1 MNDIRF
7 NPLKTRQDLVKAA
20 LQLIDPVVS
29 CLSPG
34 NYRILFEVGLGN

>member
-1 MNDIRF
+1 MNEVRNNPIR
-7 NPLKTRQDLVKAA
+7 TRADLVRAA

-34 NYRILFEVGLGN
+34 KTQV